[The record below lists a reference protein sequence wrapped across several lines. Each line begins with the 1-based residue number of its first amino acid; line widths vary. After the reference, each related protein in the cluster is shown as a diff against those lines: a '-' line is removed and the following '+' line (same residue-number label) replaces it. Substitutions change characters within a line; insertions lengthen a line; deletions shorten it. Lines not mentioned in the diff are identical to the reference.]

1 MRKETFNLKI
11 LYELTGEALLK
22 GWATAGRHL
31 IHTLVLFAETQI
43 ISPEISHHP
52 LNVNTGFT
60 RGNNFNKKQRIV
72 IILDLFLPFEQIAR
86 PGIIGRRQI
95 KKIVGDKRLAHKVA
109 EILLADF
116 HIVIGIIQK
125 PKLSRF
131 RRRSFVT

>member
-22 GWATAGRHL
+22 GWPLPGRHL

-72 IILDLFLPFEQIAR
+72 IILDLFRHLNKLPGPA
-86 PGIIGRRQI
+86 
-95 KKIVGDKRLAHKVA
+95 L
-109 EILLADF
+109 
-116 HIVIGIIQK
+116 
-125 PKLSRF
+125 
-131 RRRSFVT
+131 